1 MSDAAGPARPGIRS
15 QPPPAWLLRHVV
27 NPLTRSLLLSP
38 LARWTGHLAL
48 LCFATRRTGRNVEIP
63 VSIYEFDGSLVV
75 FTGSPWAAN
84 FRGGRP
90 VILIRRGRH
99 LHGEGRLVEDPHE
112 TAVGLRTAL
121 GQVSSPTRLGL
132 RLDTG
137 YQPSND
143 ELAKLRRMIRF
154 TVKERGPTDV

>member
-1 MSDAAGPARPGIRS
+1 MI
-15 QPPPAWLLRHVV
+15 
-27 NPLTRSLLLSP
+27 NPLTRTLLLSP
-38 LARWTGHLAL
+38 IARWTGRLAI
-48 LCFATRRTGRNVEIP
+48 LCFATRRTGHNVEIP
-63 VSIYEFDGSLVV
+63 VSIHEFDGSLVI

-90 VILIRRGRH
+90 VIVIRGGRT

-121 GQVSSPTRLGL
+121 GQVSSPARLGL
-132 RLDTG
+132 RIDTG

-143 ELAKLRRMIRF
+143 ELAKLRRMIRL
-154 TVKERGPTDV
+154 TDLKTGTGDV